1 MTAEMVS
8 AKEKA
13 IELVKEVGLTAS
25 LVVVREVLSS
35 NPTIINC
42 DSTEFNYGYWVEV
55 KKEILC
61 CQNVK

>member
-1 MTAEMVS
+1 MNKKT

-13 IELVKEVGLTAS
+13 IELVEEVGLTAS

-42 DSTEFNYGYWVEV
+42 DSTEFDYGYWQEV
-55 KKEILC
+55 KKEIFLYAA
-61 CQNVK
+61 KM